1 MHTYTGVREWVRGR
15 LEAVR
20 EGLQTHENEVER
32 IVRQVRQQHRNN
44 TVNNTATTQSTTPQ
58 QRSQQ
63 HRNNTV
69 NNTSRT
75 QSTTPLTHTHTH
87 LNPTPNY
94 DQILLSRKLN
104 LNPKVLPQ
112 KMSRSP
118 FSLVLRRERRVW
130 RETTVCGERHVCLPQ
145 YHTLFYPNI
154 YIYMC
159 ICLRGDMWCS
169 GENSSAKS

>member
-1 MHTYTGVREWVRGR
+1 MRGR